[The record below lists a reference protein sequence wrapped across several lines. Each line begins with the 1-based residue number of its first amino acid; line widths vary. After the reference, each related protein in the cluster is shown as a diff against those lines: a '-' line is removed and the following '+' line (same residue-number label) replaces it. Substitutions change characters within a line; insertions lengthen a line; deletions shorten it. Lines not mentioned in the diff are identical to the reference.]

1 MAASARRG
9 KSKCKTQNAKVKL
22 AENGLLIVRFA
33 SLAADKSLSGPALR
47 PKEAP
52 SGVFGEALHGQTTA
66 NHYHG
71 RATRVAAPA
80 GCG

>member
-1 MAASARRG
+1 
-9 KSKCKTQNAKVKL
+9 L
-22 AENGLLIVRFA
+22 RFGY
-33 SLAADKSLSGPALR
+33 LAADKSLSCPALR
-47 PKEAP
+47 PKAAP
-52 SGVFGEALHGQTTA
+52 SGAFGEALHGQTTA